1 MRIVVLGGAGNMGSA
16 MVQTLAQHSSHDIIV
31 GDSRLDAAA
40 RVADAAGD
48 KVSAIEVDVTDRDS
62 LASAIKS
69 GDLVVNCVGPFY
81 RYAPAVCLTALQRS
95 AHYVDICDDD
105 DATHEMLTY
114 DAIARANG
122 VTAVLG
128 AGWTPGITNICAR
141 RGTELLDE
149 AHTIDIVWVGSASDT
164 PDPAGGIGVVQHVFH
179 AINRP
184 VPMFQD
190 GRWVM
195 LNPLEEDLAEAEAP
209 EPLGSVKAYY
219 CGHPEPVTLPR
230 FLPGLR
236 NVSVRGALVPPATD
250 ELFATLTRMGFADTE
265 ERIKQAPHFL
275 MQMMPALAAQG
286 YLNAPPASAA
296 IVEIKGLKDG
306 KEETLRYTCIDRMH
320 RLTGIPCA
328 IAARLVAEGRVA
340 GPGVLAPEAA
350 FDAQAFLDELA
361 QAGITVE
368 GPAPSHVHAGA

>member
-1 MRIVVLGGAGNMGSA
+1 MRVIVLGGAGNMGSSV
-16 MVQTLAQHSSHDIIV
+16 VQALAAPGDLDIVV
-31 GDSRLDAAA
+31 GDSRLDAA
-40 RVADAAGD
+40 RKVADAAGD
-48 KVSAIEVDVTDRDS
+48 RVSAAEVDVTSRAS
-62 LASAIKS
+62 LEAAIAR

-81 RYAPAVCLTALQRS
+81 RFAPAVCLTALQRG

-114 DAIARANG
+114 DPIARANG

-128 AGWTPGITNICAR
+128 AGWTPGITNVCAR
-141 RGTELLDE
+141 RGVDLLDE

-184 VPMFQD
+184 VPMFID
-190 GRWVM
+190 GQWVM
-195 LNPLEEDLAEAEAP
+195 LDPLAGDLQEAEAP
-209 EPLGSVKAYY
+209 EPLGTVKAYY

-230 FLPGLR
+230 FLPSLR

-250 ELFATLTRMGFADTE
+250 ELFAFLTRMGFADTE
-265 ERIKQAPHFL
+265 ERISRAPQFL

-296 IVEIKGLKDG
+296 IVEVKGRENG
-306 KEETLRYTCIDRMH
+306 KEATLRYTCIDRMH

-328 IAARLVAEGRVA
+328 IAARLLAEGKVS
-340 GPGVLAPEAA
+340 GTGVLAPEVA
-350 FDAQAFLDELA
+350 FDAQSFLMELD
-361 QAGITVE
+361 QAGIEVH
-368 GPAPSHVHAGA
+368 GPR